1 MPRRGAVVSIAGI
14 GKREPG
20 PVRDAVP
27 AHVDQLYR
35 FALRLARNADRAR
48 DIVHESVLRALEHES
63 MVRDPQAWLFQIV
76 YRTFISHRRKDKRP
90 QTPHENSWLDEAELE
105 SGVDPLPALITAED
119 VRKAVD
125 NLPEAF
131 RAVVWLSDAER
142 VRLTEIAEILD
153 CPLGT
158 VASRLARARQELRR
172 LLSAYGPQGVKS
184 P

>member
-1 MPRRGAVVSIAGI
+1 MPRRAAVVSIAGI

-48 DIVHESVLRALEHES
+48 DIVHASVLRALKHEG

-76 YRTFISHRRKDKRP
+76 YRTFISHRRKDGRRG
-90 QTPHENSWLDEAELE
+90 TTDEISWRHEAEPETL
-105 SGVDPLPALITAED
+105 VDPLPSLMTAED
-119 VRKAVD
+119 VRKAVG

-131 RAVVWLSDAER
+131 RAVVW
-142 VRLTEIAEILD
+142 
-153 CPLGT
+153 
-158 VASRLARARQELRR
+158 
-172 LLSAYGPQGVKS
+172 
-184 P
+184 